1 MRNNTKKL
9 VTLSLFL
16 ALAII
21 VNIVENITFSF
32 VIIPGVKFGLAN
44 IASIFILFYYGFKEM
59 VAINLLRVTLAS
71 LITGTLF
78 SMPFIIAFSSSL
90 GSMLF
95 IYILLKLNKLSIF
108 GISMSQAVMFNIL
121 QIFVVSLLY
130 DSFIFMYYLPYLML
144 SGVITGYLI
153 ALVARYIIKM
163 LDNKIKVT

>member
-90 GSMLF
+90 GSMIF
-95 IYILLKLNKLSIF
+95 IYFLLKLNKLSIF
-108 GISMSQAVMFNIL
+108 GISISQAVIFNIL

>member
-59 VAINLLRVTLAS
+59 VTINLLRVTLAS

-108 GISMSQAVMFNIL
+108 GISMSQAVIFNIL

>member
-108 GISMSQAVMFNIL
+108 GISMSQAVIFNIL